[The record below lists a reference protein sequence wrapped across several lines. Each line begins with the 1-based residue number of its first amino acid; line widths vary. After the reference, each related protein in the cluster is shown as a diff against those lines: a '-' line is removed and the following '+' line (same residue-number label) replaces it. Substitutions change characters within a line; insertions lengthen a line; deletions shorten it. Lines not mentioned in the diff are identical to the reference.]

1 MSNHKPS
8 PQPHEA
14 QLRRMKWLRSAIAI
28 ALATFIFLAPA
39 STAFARTGG
48 RVGGGSFSRPRMS
61 TPRRAPSPNR
71 GGNYS
76 GGYRGGYYG
85 GYGGGLGFPLL
96 FPMYLTGGSSIFT
109 LLLIFGVGSFVIR
122 SLRSARDEYSSQ
134 AEANPKV
141 EVAELQVAML
151 ASARSLQTE
160 VDGLAR
166 ATDPNSPSG
175 LSKLL
180 QEITLTLSRHSEYWA
195 YGNSTSE
202 TMRLNSAEQRFNQ
215 LSLMERSK
223 FSLETL
229 VNTDAS
235 ANGSAS
241 EDIEKS
247 KEFNKDDLLSE
258 SGEYIVVTL
267 VVAYESAKDTL
278 PVVDSAE
285 SLRRC
290 LVQLGAVASEKLV
303 AIEVLWTPQAA
314 GDTLTALELQT
325 EYPQLRML

>member
-8 PQPHEA
+8 PQPRRA
-14 QLRRMKWLRSAIAI
+14 QFRRMKWLRSAIAI
-28 ALATFIFLAPA
+28 AFAIVLFLAPA

-61 TPRRAPSPNR
+61 APRRAPSQNR
-71 GGNYS
+71 GNY
-76 GGYRGGYYG
+76 GGGYYG

-96 FPMYLTGGSSIFT
+96 FPMFLTGGSSIFT

-122 SLRSARDEYSSQ
+122 ALRTARDEYSSQ

-141 EVAELQVAML
+141 EVTELQVAML
-151 ASARSLQTE
+151 SSARSLQTE
-160 VDGLAR
+160 VDKLAR

-180 QEITLTLSRHSEYWA
+180 QEITLTLSRHNEYWV
-195 YGNSTSE
+195 YGNSSSE

-235 ANGSAS
+235 ASVATIETA
-241 EDIEKS
+241 EDS
-247 KEFNKDDLLSE
+247 KEFNRDDLLAE

-267 VVAYESAKDTL
+267 VVAYESSQGTL

-290 LVQLGAVASEKLV
+290 LVQLGAVASDKLV
-303 AIEVLWTPQAA
+303 ALEVLWTPQAA

>member
-8 PQPHEA
+8 TQPRGA
-14 QLRRMKWLRSAIAI
+14 QSRRMKWLRSAIAL
-28 ALATFIFLAPA
+28 ALAVFLILAPA

-61 TPRRAPSPNR
+61 APRRAPSQNR
-71 GGNYS
+71 GNYGGNY
-76 GGYRGGYYG
+76 GGGYYG

-96 FPMYLTGGSSIFT
+96 FPMFLTGGSSIFT

-122 SLRSARDEYSSQ
+122 ALRTARDEYSTQ

-141 EVAELQVAML
+141 EVAEVQVAML
-151 ASARSLQTE
+151 SSARSLQTE
-160 VDGLAR
+160 VDRLAR

-180 QEITLTLSRHSEYWA
+180 QEITLTLSRHSEYWV

-229 VNTDAS
+229 VNTDAI
-235 ANGSAS
+235 AS
-241 EDIEKS
+241 SVPSTTEAES
-247 KEFNKDDLLSE
+247 KEFDPDNLLSE
-258 SGEYIVVTL
+258 SGEYIIVTL
-267 VVAYESAKDTL
+267 VVAYESSEGTL

-290 LVQLGAVASEKLV
+290 LVQLGAVSSEKLV

-314 GDTLTALELQT
+314 NDTLTALELQT

>member
-8 PQPHEA
+8 PQPRRT
-14 QLRRMKWLRSAIAI
+14 QFRRMKWLRSAIAV
-28 ALATFIFLAPA
+28 ALAVFLILAPA

-48 RVGGGSFSRPRMS
+48 RVGGRSFSRPRMS
-61 TPRRAPSPNR
+61 APRRAPSQNR
-71 GGNYS
+71 GNYG
-76 GGYRGGYYG
+76 GGYSGGYYG

-122 SLRSARDEYSSQ
+122 ALRNARDEYSTQ

-141 EVAELQVAML
+141 EVAEVKVAML
-151 ASARSLQTE
+151 SSARSLQEE
-160 VDGLAR
+160 VDRLAR

-180 QEITLTLSRHSEYWA
+180 QDITLTLSRHSEYWA
-195 YGNSTSE
+195 YGDSRSE

-229 VNTDAS
+229 VNTDVGTGATPM
-235 ANGSAS
+235 
-241 EDIEKS
+241 IETGDS
-247 KEFNKDDLLSE
+247 KESNIDDLLSE
-258 SGEYIVVTL
+258 SGDYIVVTL
-267 VVAYESAKDTL
+267 VVAYESSEGTL

-314 GDTLTALELQT
+314 GDTLTALELTT